1 MLRKTRNK
9 RIAEGATAKPK
20 GRALHK
26 HKGAVKP
33 ETQGA
38 SDPTQDV
45 DAKAKAL
52 DALGVRLL
60 VKAEGAGQWRDAIT
74 GASGS
79 MSELAERWRKEDATE
94 QA

>member
-1 MLRKTRNK
+1 MLRKTKNK
-9 RIAEGATAKPK
+9 RIAEGTTAKPK
-20 GRALHK
+20 GRVFHK

-33 ETQGA
+33 EAQGTPEPA
-38 SDPTQDV
+38 HDV

-60 VKAEGAGQWRDAIT
+60 VKAEGVGQWRDAIT

-79 MSELAERWRKEDATE
+79 MSELAERWLEEGATE